1 MLDVH
6 LLNKG
11 AFMDMLSLIKFRR
24 SIRSFEKRMPEKE
37 LVLKCL
43 EAAVWAPSATNQ
55 QPWEFIVLSGTELEK
70 VNDVS
75 QEKFAE
81 RMQETDLFSDLPQD
95 YRNRQQ
101 EIFQAIIAAAEK
113 DGFDPN
119 DYLEKSLRFCDAPLA
134 VYFVS
139 HKREDKQYTLSMAAA
154 IENFL
159 LAATSLG
166 LGTCWLSVVIVC
178 QQDIKRTAWCFYG
191 KRTCCRNSCGL
202 SFP

>member
-55 QPWEFIVLSGTELEK
+55 QPWEFIVLTGSALEK
-70 VNDVS
+70 VNEIN

-81 RMQETDLFSDLPQD
+81 
-95 YRNRQQ
+95 
-101 EIFQAIIAAAEK
+101 
-113 DGFDPN
+113 
-119 DYLEKSLRFCDAPLA
+119 
-134 VYFVS
+134 
-139 HKREDKQYTLSMAAA
+139 
-154 IENFL
+154 
-159 LAATSLG
+159 
-166 LGTCWLSVVIVC
+166 
-178 QQDIKRTAWCFYG
+178 
-191 KRTCCRNSCGL
+191 
-202 SFP
+202 